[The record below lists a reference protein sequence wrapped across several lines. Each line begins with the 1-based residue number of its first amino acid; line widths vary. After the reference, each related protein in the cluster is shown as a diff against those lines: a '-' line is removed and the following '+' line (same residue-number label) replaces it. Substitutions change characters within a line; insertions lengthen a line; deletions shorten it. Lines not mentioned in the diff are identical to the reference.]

1 MPTTSRVTIR
11 ISIIY
16 LCLGAALG
24 ALLLVNRWILLG
36 PAVSVLRISH
46 ISMLVIGWLTQLIL
60 GVAWWLLPPLGIR
73 PRTGDGPPRRG
84 QAQRGSEPLFW
95 ATVVCLNIGVLMQ
108 ALFQPL
114 FLLTQANTLGRIA
127 DLADLFL
134 LAASVTFVVNLW
146 ARVRG
151 RGRRG

>member
-11 ISIIY
+11 VSVIY

-24 ALLLVNRWILLG
+24 TLLLVNRWILLG
-36 PAVSVLRISH
+36 PAVSVLRVSH
-46 ISMLVIGWLTQLIL
+46 ISILVIGWLTQLIL

-73 PRTGDGPPRRG
+73 SRTGDGLPRRG

-95 ATVVCLNIGVLMQ
+95 ATVLCLNIGVLMR
-108 ALFQPL
+108 AVFQPL
-114 FLLTQANTLGRIA
+114 FLLTQVNALGRIA

-134 LAASVTFVVNLW
+134 LAAAVTFVVNLW

-151 RGRRG
+151 RDQRG

>member
-24 ALLLVNRWILLG
+24 TLLLVNRWIPLG
-36 PAVSVLRISH
+36 PAVSALRVSH
-46 ISMLVIGWLTQLIL
+46 ISILVIGWLTQLIL

-73 PRTGDGPPRRG
+73 SRTGARLSRRG

-95 ATVVCLNIGVLMQ
+95 ATVICLNAGVLMQ

-114 FLLTQANTLGRIA
+114 SVWMPVDALGRMA
-127 DLADLFL
+127 ELADLFL
-134 LAASVTFVVNLW
+134 LAAAVSFVVNLW
-146 ARVRG
+146 GRVRG
-151 RGRRG
+151 EGRRR

>member
-24 ALLLVNRWILLG
+24 TLLLVNRWILLG
-36 PAVSVLRISH
+36 PAVSVLRVSH

-73 PRTGDGPPRRG
+73 HPTDDGLPRRG

-95 ATVVCLNIGVLMQ
+95 ATVLCLNVGVLLQ

-114 FLLTQANTLGRIA
+114 FLLTQVNALGRIA
-127 DLADLFL
+127 GLADLFL
-134 LAASVTFVVNLW
+134 LAAAVTLVVNLW

-151 RGRRG
+151 RGQRG

>member
-24 ALLLVNRWILLG
+24 TLLLVNRWILLG
-36 PAVSVLRISH
+36 PAVSVLRVSH
-46 ISMLVIGWLTQLIL
+46 IAMLVIGWLTQLIL
-60 GVAWWLLPPLGIR
+60 GVAWWLLPPLGIGS
-73 PRTGDGPPRRG
+73 RTGDGSPRRG

-95 ATVVCLNIGVLMQ
+95 ATVLFLNIGVLMQ

-114 FLLTQANTLGRIA
+114 FLLTHVNTLGRIA

-134 LAASVTFVVNLW
+134 LAAAVTFVVNLW

-151 RGRRG
+151 RSRRG